1 MSLIKWIL
9 TANSAKKA
17 LLARSKSYKDMATKS
32 SIAKQKRREKLVS
45 LKWDK
50 RQELKKI
57 IVDIDKSD
65 EERLAAKITL
75 NKMPRN
81 SSPVRLRN
89 RCQFTGRAR
98 GYLRRFKMSRLCFR
112 EMANLGLIP
121 GIVKASW

>member
-1 MSLIKWIL
+1 
-9 TANSAKKA
+9 
-17 LLARSKSYKDMATKS
+17 MATKS
-32 SIAKQKRREKLVS
+32 SIAKQKRREKLVN
-45 LKWDK
+45 LKWHK

-57 IVDIDKSD
+57 IVDMDKSD
-65 EERLAAKITL
+65 EERLAAKISL

-112 EMANLGLIP
+112 EMANFGLIP
-121 GIVKASW
+121 GVVKASW